1 VGIFD
6 LFHKGLSRSR
16 EAIAKALDGLRP
28 GAGMDP
34 AALGNLEAALLA
46 ADLGPDLA
54 GALVEALR
62 RSGPDLDA
70 GKSAARGLLRERLAR
85 LQPAD
90 GGLLRA
96 PVLAKPEVTLLLGV
110 NGSGKTTTAG
120 KLAWHFRQRGEKVL
134 LGAADTFR
142 AAAADQLALWAQR
155 CGAELSRQAE
165 GADPAAVAFD
175 AVSRGAA
182 QGFDRVL
189 IDTAG
194 RLQTKSNLME
204 ELKKLRRVVAKASP
218 GSPHRVLLVLDGTA
232 GQNMVSQAKLF
243 HQAVPLDG
251 LVVTKLD
258 GSSKAGAVLAVL
270 EAVKVPVELVGLGEG
285 AEDLREFQRDA
296 FADALLS

>member
-28 GAGMDP
+28 GVAMDA
-34 AALGNLEAALLA
+34 AALEGLEAALLS
-46 ADLGPDLA
+46 ADLGPELA
-54 GALVEALR
+54 GALVERLR
-62 RSGPDLDA
+62 RSGADLEA
-70 GKSAARGLLRERLAR
+70 GKAAARALLRERLAQ

-90 GGLLRA
+90 GALLRA
-96 PVLAKPEVTLLLGV
+96 PALAKPEVTLLLGV

-120 KLAWHFRQRGEKVL
+120 KLAWHFRQRQEKVL

-142 AAAADQLALWAQR
+142 AAAADQLALWAGR
-155 CGAELSRQAE
+155 CGADLSRQAE
-165 GADPAAVAFD
+165 GADPSAVAFD
-175 AVSRGAA
+175 AVARGVS
-182 QGFDRVL
+182 QGYDRVL

-204 ELKKLRRVVAKASP
+204 ELKKLRRVTAKALA
-218 GSPHRVLLVLDGTA
+218 GAPHRVLLVLDGTA

-243 HQAVPLDG
+243 HDAVPLDG

-270 EAVKVPVELVGLGEG
+270 EAVKVPVLLIGLGEG

-296 FADALLS
+296 FADALLP